1 MKHTIKEFFID
12 TNKLNIEEMKNAIP
26 SKSRR

>member
-1 MKHTIKEFFID
+1 MKHTKRVDF
-12 TNKLNIEEMKNAIP
+12 NKTKTINIEEMKNAIP